1 MAAIPSVA
9 VFVTVDAVFVI
20 SQQMTDHGRVS
31 IPPMLRLDK
40 NTSADAVGAAV
51 LRCLDE
57 FQEIDGPPEPGHLQ
71 ELLDFVGARSWTPFA
86 KRAINIE
93 IDGRASRRVTMSP
106 ARANGRGAY
115 LYGESHECVR
125 EPQAIGEM
133 LLQLAGEHGS

>member
-9 VFVTVDAVFVI
+9 VYVTTDTVFVI
-20 SQQMTDHGRVS
+20 SQQITDHGRVS
-31 IPPMLRLDK
+31 VQPMLRLDK

-57 FQEIDGPPEPGHLQ
+57 FQDIDGLPEPDHLQ
-71 ELLDFVGARSWTPFA
+71 GLLDFVGARSWTPFA
-86 KRAINIE
+86 KRAISISIE
-93 IDGRASRRVTMSP
+93 GHSKHRVTLLS

-115 LYGESHECVR
+115 SYNESHECRR

-133 LLQLAGEHGS
+133 VLQLASEHGS

>member
-9 VFVTVDAVFVI
+9 VYVTTDTVFVI
-20 SQQMTDHGRVS
+20 SQQITDHGRVS
-31 IPPMLRLDK
+31 VQPMLRLDK

-57 FQEIDGPPEPGHLQ
+57 FQEIDGLPEPDHLQ
-71 ELLDFVGARSWTPFA
+71 GLLDFVGSRSWTPFA
-86 KRAINIE
+86 KRAISISIE
-93 IDGRASRRVTMSP
+93 GHSRRRVTLLS

-115 LYGESHECVR
+115 AYGESHECRR

-133 LLQLAGEHGS
+133 LLQLAREHDS